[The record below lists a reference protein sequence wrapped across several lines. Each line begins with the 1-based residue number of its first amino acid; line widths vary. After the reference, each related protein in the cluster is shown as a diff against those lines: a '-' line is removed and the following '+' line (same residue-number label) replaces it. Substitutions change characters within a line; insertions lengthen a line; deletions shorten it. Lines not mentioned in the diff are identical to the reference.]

1 MNKNSVK
8 MFSDNQGF
16 DSFSFRRNLA
26 VKERKIM
33 IYNDVDESSMMEAAY
48 YLYRFRTIDLKR
60 GVKKPIDIL
69 INSCGGK
76 VSDGL
81 SLISLIESMKEEGW
95 TINTINTGYALSMGF
110 LIGICGTN
118 RYCYRYSTYMLHDVS
133 MSLEGKFTS
142 VQEELYEIN
151 RTRNMIK
158 EIVLKYTNLTEEDVE
173 EIWKLKQDKNYSAK
187 EAVELGISDAVI

>member
-1 MNKNSVK
+1 
-8 MFSDNQGF
+8 MFSANQGF

-33 IYNDVDESSMMEAAY
+33 IYNDVDENSMMEALY
-48 YLYRFRTIDLKR
+48 YLYRFRSIDLKR
-60 GVKKPIDIL
+60 GTKKPIDIL

-81 SLISLIESMKEEGW
+81 SLISLIESMKDEGW

-110 LIGICGTN
+110 LISICGTN

-133 MSLEGKFTS
+133 MALEGNFMS
-142 VQEELYEIN
+142 VQEEMHEIN
-151 RTRNMIK
+151 RTRNTIK
-158 EIVLKYTNLTEEDVE
+158 EIVLKYTNLTENDVE

-187 EAVELGISDAVI
+187 EAVELKISDAIV

>member
-1 MNKNSVK
+1 
-8 MFSDNQGF
+8 MFSANQGF

-33 IYNDVDESSMMEAAY
+33 IYNDVDENSMMEALY
-48 YLYRFRTIDLKR
+48 YLYRFRSIDLKR
-60 GVKKPIDIL
+60 GTKKPIDIL

-81 SLISLIESMKEEGW
+81 SLISLIESMKDEGW

-110 LIGICGTN
+110 LISICGTN

-133 MSLEGKFTS
+133 MALEGKFMS
-142 VQEELYEIN
+142 VQEEMHEIN
-151 RTRNMIK
+151 RTRNTIK
-158 EIVLKYTNLTEEDVE
+158 EIVLKYTNLTENDVE

-187 EAVELGISDAVI
+187 EAVELKISDAIV

>member
-8 MFSDNQGF
+8 MFSANQGF

-33 IYNDVDESSMMEAAY
+33 IYNDVDENSMMEALY
-48 YLYRFRTIDLKR
+48 YLYRFRSIDLKR
-60 GVKKPIDIL
+60 GTKKPIDIL

-81 SLISLIESMKEEGW
+81 SLISLIESMKDEGW

-110 LIGICGTN
+110 LISICGTN

-133 MSLEGKFTS
+133 MALEGKFMS
-142 VQEELYEIN
+142 VQEEMHEIN
-151 RTRNMIK
+151 RTRNTIK
-158 EIVLKYTNLTEEDVE
+158 EIVLKYTNLTENDVE

-187 EAVELGISDAVI
+187 EAVELKISDAIV

>member
-8 MFSDNQGF
+8 MFSVNQGF

-33 IYNDVDESSMMEAAY
+33 IYNDVDENSMMEALY
-48 YLYRFRTIDLKR
+48 YLYRFRSIDLKR
-60 GVKKPIDIL
+60 GTKKPIDIL

-81 SLISLIESMKEEGW
+81 SLISLIESMKDEGW

-110 LIGICGTN
+110 LISICGTN

-133 MSLEGKFTS
+133 MSLEGKFMS
-142 VQEELYEIN
+142 VQEEMHEIN
-151 RTRNMIK
+151 RTRNTIK

-173 EIWKLKQDKNYSAK
+173 EIWKLKQDKYYSAK
-187 EAVELGISDAVI
+187 EAVELKISDAIV

>member
-8 MFSDNQGF
+8 MFSANQGF

-33 IYNDVDESSMMEAAY
+33 IYNDVDENSMMEALY
-48 YLYRFRTIDLKR
+48 YLYRFRSIDLKR
-60 GVKKPIDIL
+60 GTKKPIDIL

-81 SLISLIESMKEEGW
+81 SLISLIESMKDEGW

-110 LIGICGTN
+110 LISICGTN

-133 MSLEGKFTS
+133 MALEGNFMS
-142 VQEELYEIN
+142 VQEEMHEIN
-151 RTRNMIK
+151 RTRNTIK
-158 EIVLKYTNLTEEDVE
+158 EIVLKYTNLTENDVE

-187 EAVELGISDAVI
+187 EAVELKISDAIV